1 MNKHRRY
8 MWLVALAVMLVCMTA
23 FASAALASGEP
34 TPKPAT
40 TVKPTATPFA
50 TFVPT
55 PTATLAPATRTL
67 TPGGNLTMVD
77 DLSGVASEDKQ
88 FITVVTKN
96 GNYFYIIIDRASNS
110 DNVYFLNK
118 VDEADLMAV
127 LEEAGYEIEATPTPS
142 PTPKPTANPDAL
154 KDDAADKPG
163 SPLLI
168 AILAAIAIGAFV
180 FFKKK
185 KAATTNTPRP
195 EDYPYDDEDEDE
207 EDDEDADTP
216 KPMNHAVQKKG
227 WNGIL

>member
-1 MNKHRRY
+1 MNKHKSLT
-8 MWLVALAVMLVCMTA
+8 WLILLTVMLLGMTVFASTALAN
-23 FASAALASGEP
+23 GEP
-34 TPKPAT
+34 TSKPAT
-40 TVKPTATPFA
+40 TVKPTATPTVTA
-50 TFVPT
+50 TPI

-77 DLSGVASEDKQ
+77 DLSGTLSEDKQ

-96 GNYFYIIIDRASNS
+96 GNYFYIIIDRASSNE
-110 DNVYFLNK
+110 NVYFLNK

-127 LEEAGYEIEATPTPS
+127 LEEAGYEVEATPTPS

-154 KDDAADKPG
+154 QDSTDKQS
-163 SPLLI
+163 SPTLLI
-168 AILAAIAIGAFV
+168 ALLAAIGIGAFV

-185 KAATTNTPRP
+185 KAAPTNTPRP
-195 EDYPYDDEDEDE
+195 EDYSYDDEDEED
-207 EDDEDADTP
+207 EDDEDDDAP